1 TQHLSSASA
10 LTTLSTPATATWTDQ
25 LATMTMASTAAI
37 PVTSR
42 RLVIATVT
50 MPITTPIARKMVLSA
65 TLGPSAGTASPISGA
80 TLIRKNMNTG
90 LALAIVS
97 FREDTW
103 LWERNRNLVQAAE
116 WQSISGKAMAPSGI
130 FTILPQK
137 NSTFLLKI
145 GRAS

>member
-1 TQHLSSASA
+1 PRLSFASA

-37 PVTSR
+37 PATSR

-50 MPITTPIARKMVLSA
+50 MPMTTPIARKMVPLA
-65 TLGPSAGTASPISGA
+65 IPGLFAGTASPTSGA
-80 TLIRKNMNTG
+80 TLIRRNMNTG

-103 LWERNRNLVQAAE
+103 LWERNRNLVQVAE
-116 WQSISGKAMAPSGI
+116 WLSTFEKDRTPSGI
-130 FTILPQK
+130 F
-137 NSTFLLKI
+137 S
-145 GRAS
+145 